1 MYCSKCGAVIPDDSA
16 FCSTCGATL
25 SSSTEQA
32 TSQPATSLAQ
42 TVPVI
47 MVTQP
52 NPATTVRSNGAGVAG
67 LVFGILSLCL
77 GWIPYIGWIFV
88 LLGLIFSIVG
98 LAKRNATKG
107 AAIAGLILSIIGV
120 FIGSVLVL
128 GINSYLK
135 KANAAASSAARQ
147 TSDTANFD
155 VVNAEID
162 RVL

>member
-1 MYCSKCGAVIPDDSA
+1 MYCSKCGTAIPDDSV
-16 FCSTCGATL
+16 FCSSCGATI
-25 SSSTEQA
+25 SNSAEQVS
-32 TSQPATSLAQ
+32 SQPVIQPAQ

-77 GWIPYIGWIFV
+77 GWIPYIGWLFI

-128 GINSYLK
+128 GINAYLN
-135 KANAAASSAARQ
+135 KARAAASSVARQ
-147 TSDTANFD
+147 TSSTVNYDT
-155 VVNAEID
+155 VNAEID

>member
-1 MYCSKCGAVIPDDSA
+1 MYCSKCGTAIPDDSV
-16 FCSTCGATL
+16 FCSSCGATI
-25 SSSTEQA
+25 SNSAEQV
-32 TSQPATSLAQ
+32 TSQPVVQPAQ

-77 GWIPYIGWIFV
+77 GWIPYVGWLFIV
-88 LLGLIFSIVG
+88 LGLIFSIVG

-128 GINSYLK
+128 GINAYLN
-135 KANAAASSAARQ
+135 KARAAASSVARQ
-147 TSDTANFD
+147 TSSTVNYDT
-155 VVNAEID
+155 VNAEID